1 MEQSPIP
8 DPHNVFEFMTR
19 ENTIGLGMLLSSITF
34 SLVSELKIKL
44 FDPLFEEVFPFSDFV
59 LSIDIGKH
67 VIDLGGAFYEVFRWI
82 NYSTI
87 LFLIVSAIGK
97 HVPTFFTFM
106 WMFLPFVILMLLKR
120 IFVHP
125 AVDSSEMLKAEVKA
139 GVKDTPTH
147 VTDVTDVTDTLAP
160 SSEKKGSSS
169 EVFSTQE
176 IVVSPEGGSVFI
188 S

>member
-125 AVDSSEMLKAEVKA
+125 AVDSSEMLKA
-139 GVKDTPTH
+139 GVKDTPT
-147 VTDVTDVTDTLAP
+147 DVTDTLVP
-160 SSEKKGSSS
+160 SSEKKDSSS

>member
-125 AVDSSEMLKAEVKA
+125 AVDSSEMLKA
-139 GVKDTPTH
+139 GVKDTP
-147 VTDVTDVTDTLAP
+147 TDVTDTLAP
-160 SSEKKGSSS
+160 SSEKKDSS